1 MTSSSNSTKSSNPQ
15 PSWRDEAAIT
25 VMKTTLRMKLLKTLE
40 IGYNSVLLRKVRHL
54 FAWWE
59 IDLMCSKQTRF
70 ARAKLFI
77 DILTSKMTT
86 STFMTFI
93 NALDNAI
100 LHSELLQAYVEECNC
115 VTKT

>member
-1 MTSSSNSTKSSNPQ
+1 MNSLSNSMKSSNPL
-15 PSWRDEAAIT
+15 PWRDEAAIT
-25 VMKTTLRMKLLKTLE
+25 VMTTTLRMKLLKTLE